1 MEVQFPEVLLFTSSF
16 PPIQLEEEKDED
28 SFDMEVAVTNPEKIG
43 KEYFFL
49 TIFQLMF
56 SNHLEAL
63 EVCIVVESM
72 EAMM

>member
-1 MEVQFPEVLLFTSSF
+1 MQFPEVLLLTSSF

-28 SFDMEVAVTNPEKIG
+28 SFDMDIAVTNPEKIG

-49 TIFQLMF
+49 TNFELMF
-56 SNHLEAL
+56 CHLEAL